1 MQCNANSL
9 PHGHLRLMGKLQMQK
24 IGRTNFKLTLL
35 HLVLFREYYLKTHT
49 HTEGEYGCGNGV
61 LYYNLTTLV
70 HLTGFPFPSS
80 LVCFWLGF
88 GSSIFSRTLCL
99 QEVWIAEKSP
109 GL

>member
-49 HTEGEYGCGNGV
+49 HTQRGNTAV
-61 LYYNLTTLV
+61 VMEFCAIVSQL
-70 HLTGFPFPSS
+70 
-80 LVCFWLGF
+80 W
-88 GSSIFSRTLCL
+88 
-99 QEVWIAEKSP
+99 
-109 GL
+109 